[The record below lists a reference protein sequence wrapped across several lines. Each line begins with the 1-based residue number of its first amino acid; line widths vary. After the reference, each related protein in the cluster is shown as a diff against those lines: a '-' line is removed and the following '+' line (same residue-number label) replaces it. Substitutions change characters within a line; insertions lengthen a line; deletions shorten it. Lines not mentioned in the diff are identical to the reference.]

1 MEADSMDK
9 LTVTVEEMAEI
20 VGVSRPTAYDLI
32 HKEGFPTVRIGRRIV
47 IPLDSLKRWLE
58 EQARAAVV

>member
-1 MEADSMDK
+1 MDK

-58 EQARAAVV
+58 EQAGAAVV

>member
-1 MEADSMDK
+1 MEK
-9 LTVTVEEMAEI
+9 LTVTMDEMAKI
-20 VGVSRPTAYDLI
+20 VGVRRATAYELI

-58 EQARAAVV
+58 EQAGAVG

>member
-1 MEADSMDK
+1 MEK
-9 LTVTVEEMAEI
+9 LTVTVDEMAKI
-20 VGVSRPTAYDLI
+20 VGVSRPTAYELI

-58 EQARAAVV
+58 EQVGAVG

>member
-1 MEADSMDK
+1 MEK
-9 LTVTVEEMAEI
+9 LTVTVDELAKI
-20 VGVSRPTAYDLI
+20 VGVSRPTAYELI

-58 EQARAAVV
+58 EQAGAVG

>member
-1 MEADSMDK
+1 MEK
-9 LTVTVEEMAEI
+9 LTVTVDEMAKI

-58 EQARAAVV
+58 EQAGAVG